1 MKPDPKPNLSEQGI
15 LANIDYS
22 RSLRIKAHQE
32 YLKCKREERYWR
44 LQLSKLQPTSDSVE
58 L

>member
-1 MKPDPKPNLSEQGI
+1 MHTDPKPNLSEQGI
-15 LANIDYS
+15 LANIDYA

-32 YLKCKREERYWR
+32 YLKCKREERRWR
-44 LQLSKLQPTSDSVE
+44 NELTKLQPVSDSTR

>member
-1 MKPDPKPNLSEQGI
+1 MQTDPKPTLSQQGI

-32 YLKCKREERYWR
+32 YLKCKRQERYWR
-44 LQLSKLQPTSDSVE
+44 EELSKLQPTSDSVE